1 MMMKLIVISLL
12 LSVALHLRVSS
23 GMMIKSCPSVND
35 PCMNDENHAQ
45 CKLLEG
51 DEMCLE
57 IVVNEMCPYKFH
69 CIVAGN
75 ATKIITNE
83 NDEPREYVRS
93 LASRVCLRP
102 GSVYPC
108 KCLQNP
114 NKWCHTKKNYRECM
128 KLYNDGCRDIRSKDC
143 PKDYYCKK
151 W

>member
-57 IVVNEMCPYKFH
+57 IVVNEMCPFDFH
-69 CIVAGN
+69 CIVAN
-75 ATKIITNE
+75 NTTNIITNE
-83 NDEPREYVRS
+83 NDEPRVEARS
-93 LASRVCLRP
+93 LAVFECPRP
-102 GSVYPC
+102 GGEC
-108 KCLQNP
+108 KCP
-114 NKWCHTKKNYRECM
+114 RGGKNCSTMKSYRQCK
-128 KLYNDGCRDIRSKDC
+128 KLYKNGCKSVGVRNC
-143 PKDYYCKK
+143 PFTYYCKK
-151 W
+151 I